1 MMKFKVVSL
10 TYLQLTQ
17 SVPKITGKS
26 ISIVSMQVLK
36 RMQLFSLQS
45 SIQTKIYTQK
55 ELTRKM
61 FRLQARLSTLCQS
74 ARVQLPDVARGHNHH
89 GYKLPPG
96 VACCSTQAKSQSKP
110 EEKIKKL
117 MVANRGI
124 ASLVLYLLIL

>member
-1 MMKFKVVSL
+1 M
-10 TYLQLTQ
+10 
-17 SVPKITGKS
+17 
-26 ISIVSMQVLK
+26 
-36 RMQLFSLQS
+36 S
-45 SIQTKIYTQK
+45 SANSYWSQCSFFHYSQYSDQDLHLERAHNK
-55 ELTRKM
+55 KM

-124 ASLVLYLLIL
+124 ASLVLYLLLL

>member
-1 MMKFKVVSL
+1 
-10 TYLQLTQ
+10 
-17 SVPKITGKS
+17 
-26 ISIVSMQVLK
+26 
-36 RMQLFSLQS
+36 
-45 SIQTKIYTQK
+45 
-55 ELTRKM
+55 M

-124 ASLVLYLLIL
+124 ASLVLYLLLL